1 VITWGA
7 AEITAAGTAIAAVL
21 GGLAAVVK
29 IVLSRPRLPVA
40 EELLEQLDEMR
51 DDLLALAKWAH
62 RARAQAAAEGLDLEE
77 PPDVLRSAGRRDGE
91 RRHDPATTGWRSS
104 VTAQSGEQPVVQAD
118 PPMKREEAQTWPER
132 RRPRLPPPAQPGR
145 HRGPG
150 DTTRIPPVS

>member
-1 VITWGA
+1 MITWGA

-51 DDLLALAKWAH
+51 DDLLALARWAH

-77 PPDVLRSAGRRDGE
+77 PPEILKSAGRRDGE
-91 RRHDPATTGWRSS
+91 RRHDASDTGWRSS
-104 VTAQSGEQPVVQAD
+104 VKAQTGDIPVVEAD
-118 PPMKREEAQTWPER
+118 KPMQREGPSTWPER

-150 DTTRIPPVS
+150 DTTRIPPAL